1 MIPFCRPSIT
11 ELEKEYMAEAAQ
23 GKLCGDGPFTARAT
37 SLLIEKQGLN
47 NALLTSSCTH
57 ALELAALLCDLE
69 PGDEVILPSYTFSS
83 TANAFLLR
91 GAKLVFCEIDPRTMN
106 MDPVVAE
113 SLVTSKTK
121 VLAPID
127 YAGVPCDIDAF
138 KAIAQKCGARIV
150 QDAAQ
155 SVGSRYK
162 GRACGIDADFACY
175 SFHETKNYV
184 MGEGGAITFS
194 NENDL
199 RQAEIIREK
208 GTDRSK
214 FYRGEVDKYSW
225 QRSGS
230 SFLPSDILAALL
242 FAQLERFDEIM
253 SERLHVWNTYQSMFE
268 PLEKEGLLVRPYIPE
283 YAEHNAHC
291 YYLILSSLDERN
303 ELLDFLREKGVGAV
317 FHYIPLHSAPA
328 GIAQGY
334 QKEDL
339 PLTEEY
345 AGRLLRL
352 PLFSN
357 MSESD
362 LFHIVNSVY
371 SFFGKAK
378 VQ

>member
-57 ALELAALLCDLE
+57 ALELAALLCDIK
-69 PGDEVILPSYTFSS
+69 PGDEVILPSFTFSS

-106 MDPVVAE
+106 MDPAAAE
-113 SLVTSKTK
+113 ALVTDRTT

-138 KAIAQKCGARIV
+138 NAIAKKCNAKIV

-155 SVGSRYK
+155 SVGSKYK

-184 MGEGGAITFS
+184 MGEGGAITFKS
-194 NENDL
+194 EADL
-199 RQAEIIREK
+199 HQAEIIREK

-242 FAQLERFDEIM
+242 CAQLERFDEIM
-253 SERLHVWNTYQSMFE
+253 NDRMHVWNTYQTSFKA
-268 PLEKEGLLVRPYIPE
+268 LEDEGLLVRPFIPD

-291 YYLILSSLDERN
+291 YYLILGSLQERN
-303 ELLDFLREKGVGAV
+303 DLLDYLRTKGVGAV

-328 GIAQGY
+328 GVAQGY
-334 QKEDL
+334 KKEDL

-345 AGRLLRL
+345 SGRLIRL

-357 MSESD
+357 MSEAD
-362 LFHIVNSVY
+362 LSHIVNSVY
-371 SFFGKAK
+371 SFFGKAAIL
-378 VQ
+378 

>member
-11 ELEKEYMAEAAQ
+11 DLEKEYMAEAAQ
-23 GKLCGDGPFTARAT
+23 GKLCGDGPFTAKAT
-37 SLLIEKQGLN
+37 SLLVEKQGLK

-57 ALELAALLCDLE
+57 ALELAALLCDLK
-69 PGDEVILPSYTFSS
+69 PGDEVILPSFTFSS

-106 MDPVVAE
+106 MDPEAAKA
-113 SLVTSKTK
+113 LVTDRTK

-127 YAGVPCDIDAF
+127 YAGVPCDIDSF
-138 KAIAQKCGARIV
+138 RAIAQKCNAKIV

-155 SVGSRYK
+155 AVGSKYK

-184 MGEGGAITFS
+184 MGEGGAITFR
-194 NENDL
+194 NEDDL
-199 RQAEIIREK
+199 HLAEIIREK

-242 FAQLERFDEIM
+242 CAQLERFDEIM
-253 SERLHVWNTYQSMFE
+253 NDRMHVWNTYHSSFE
-268 PLEKEGLLVRPYIPE
+268 SLEKEGFFARPYIPE

-291 YYLILSSLDERN
+291 YYLILNSLEERN
-303 ELLDFLREKGVGAV
+303 NLLDYLREKEVGAV

-328 GIAQGY
+328 GLAQGY

-362 LFHIVNSVY
+362 LSHIVNSVY
-371 SFFGKAK
+371 SFFGKAEIL
-378 VQ
+378 

>member
-11 ELEKEYMAEAAQ
+11 DLEKDYMAQAAQ
-23 GKLCGDGPFTARAT
+23 GKLCGDGPFTAKAT

-47 NALLTSSCTH
+47 NALLTSSGTH
-57 ALELAALLCDLE
+57 ALELAALLCNIK

-91 GAKLVFCEIDPRTMN
+91 GAKLVFCEIDPKTMN
-106 MDPVVAE
+106 MDPAAAE
-113 SLVTSKTK
+113 KLVTEKTA

-138 KAIAQKCGARIV
+138 KAIAKKCNAKIV

-155 SVGSRYK
+155 GVGSKYK

-184 MGEGGAITFS
+184 MGEGGAITFA
-194 NENDL
+194 NEKDL
-199 RQAEIIREK
+199 HQAEIIREK

-242 FAQLERFDEIM
+242 CAQLERFDEIM
-253 SERLHVWNTYQSMFE
+253 NDRMHVWNTYHSSFE
-268 PLEKEGLLVRPYIPE
+268 SLEKEGLLARPFIPE

-291 YYLILSSLDERN
+291 YYLILSSLEERN
-303 ELLDFLREKGVGAV
+303 NLLDYLRGRGVGAV

-328 GIAQGY
+328 GLAQGY
-334 QKEDL
+334 RKEDL

-345 AGRLLRL
+345 AGRLIRL

-362 LFHIVNSVY
+362 LSHIVNSVY
-371 SFFGKAK
+371 SFFGKAEIL
-378 VQ
+378 

>member
-57 ALELAALLCDLE
+57 ALELAALLCDIK
-69 PGDEVILPSYTFSS
+69 PGDEVILPSFTFSS

-106 MDPVVAE
+106 MDPAAAE
-113 SLVTSKTK
+113 ALVTDRTT

-138 KAIAQKCGARIV
+138 NAIAKKCNAKIV

-155 SVGSRYK
+155 SVGSKYK

-184 MGEGGAITFS
+184 MGEGGAITFKS
-194 NENDL
+194 EADL
-199 RQAEIIREK
+199 HQAEIIREK

-242 FAQLERFDEIM
+242 CAQLERFDEIM
-253 SERLHVWNTYQSMFE
+253 NDRMHVWNTYQTSFKA
-268 PLEKEGLLVRPYIPE
+268 LEDEGLLVRPFIPD

-291 YYLILSSLDERN
+291 YYLILGSLQERN
-303 ELLDFLREKGVGAV
+303 DLLDYLRTKGVGAV

-328 GIAQGY
+328 GVAQGY
-334 QKEDL
+334 KKEDL

-345 AGRLLRL
+345 SGRLIRL

-357 MSESD
+357 MSEAD
-362 LFHIVNSVY
+362 LSHIVNSVY
-371 SFFGKAK
+371 SFFGKVAIL
-378 VQ
+378 

>member
-1 MIPFCRPSIT
+1 
-11 ELEKEYMAEAAQ
+11 MAEAAQ
-23 GKLCGDGPFTARAT
+23 GKLCGDGPFTAKAT
-37 SLLIEKQGLN
+37 SLFVEKQGLN
-47 NALLTSSCTH
+47 NALLTSSGTH

-69 PGDEVILPSYTFSS
+69 PGDEVILPSFTFSS

-106 MDPVVAE
+106 MDPEAAAA
-113 SLVTSKTK
+113 LVTERTR

-138 KAIAQKCGARIV
+138 REIAAKCGALVV

-155 SVGSRYK
+155 GVGSKYK
-162 GRACGIDADFACY
+162 GRACGVDADFACY

-184 MGEGGAITFS
+184 MGEGGAITFR
-194 NENDL
+194 NTEHL
-199 RQAEIIREK
+199 HQAEIIREK

-242 FAQLERFDEIM
+242 YAQLQRFDEIM
-253 SERLHVWNTYQSMFE
+253 DSRMHVWNTYHDNFKA
-268 PLEKEGLLVRPYIPE
+268 LEEEGLFALPYIPD
-283 YAEHNAHC
+283 YAQHNAHC
-291 YYLILSSLDERN
+291 YYLILSSLEERN
-303 ELLDFLREKGVGAV
+303 ALLDYLRAQGVGAV

-334 QKEDL
+334 RKEDL

-352 PLFSN
+352 PLFSD
-357 MSESD
+357 MAESD
-362 LFHIVNSVY
+362 LSHIVNSVY
-371 SFFGKAK
+371 SFFGKEA
-378 VQ
+378 VL

>member
-57 ALELAALLCDLE
+57 ALELAALLCDIK
-69 PGDEVILPSYTFSS
+69 PGDEVILPSFTFSS

-106 MDPVVAE
+106 MDPAAAE
-113 SLVTSKTK
+113 ALVTDRTT

-138 KAIAQKCGARIV
+138 NAIAKKCNAKIV

-155 SVGSRYK
+155 SVGSKYK

-184 MGEGGAITFS
+184 MGEGGAITFKS
-194 NENDL
+194 ETDL
-199 RQAEIIREK
+199 HQAEIIREK

-242 FAQLERFDEIM
+242 CAQLERFDEIM
-253 SERLHVWNTYQSMFE
+253 NDRMHVWNTYQTSFKA
-268 PLEKEGLLVRPYIPE
+268 LEDEGLLVRPYIPD

-291 YYLILSSLDERN
+291 YYLILRSLQERN
-303 ELLDFLREKGVGAV
+303 DLLDYLRTKGVGAV

-328 GIAQGY
+328 GVAQGY
-334 QKEDL
+334 KKEDL

-345 AGRLLRL
+345 SGRLIRL

-357 MSESD
+357 MSEAD
-362 LFHIVNSVY
+362 LSHIVNSVY
-371 SFFGKAK
+371 SFFGKAAIL
-378 VQ
+378 